1 MLGSGRAHTDAV
13 KLCGST
19 YTMRASPFSPSP
31 CCRRLVAE
39 PDSLNLNPRR
49 HVRRTRIASLDG
61 PCSKLCRAGEEVRW
75 GAAWARYTTRSV
87 RLYRAADVL
96 RNPRI
101 YAVVH
106 KKGRRGGHLPQ
117 GSVADQLVFWTRL
130 RGVRRCRR
138 REKTWP
144 DSTVASLSTAASR
157 SRRTRT
163 SITPVELELIVPQVR
178 T

>member
-1 MLGSGRAHTDAV
+1 LLGSERAHTDAV

-31 CCRRLVAE
+31 WCRRLVAE

-117 GSVADQLVFWTRL
+117 GSVGGQLVIRTRL
-130 RGVRRCRR
+130 GGVGLADEGGRCGPTRLWRRFRLQ
-138 REKTWP
+138 P
-144 DSTVASLSTAASR
+144 AGGDG
-157 SRRTRT
+157 
-163 SITPVELELIVPQVR
+163 LERPSHQSNWN
-178 T
+178 

>member
-1 MLGSGRAHTDAV
+1 LLGSGRAHTDAV

-117 GSVADQLVFWTRL
+117 GSVGGQLVIRTRL
-130 RGVRRCRR
+130 GAWDLRTKGADVARLDCGVAFGCSQQ
-138 REKTWP
+138 EAT
-144 DSTVASLSTAASR
+144 DSNVHHTSR
-157 SRRTRT
+157 IGIDCS
-163 SITPVELELIVPQVR
+163 QVR